1 MNMVKQRTTRTV
13 CRLTLILI
21 ALLVMYT
28 GNLDAQEGKTDSSR
42 FSHTGLKAS
51 IAFGIASASSDLNLK
66 TGNVLSFSLGYGFSN
81 NLTFWLSYG
90 RAKHQNKQTTDSDAV
105 FNNPVRGNQ
114 YKADL
119 QYKFRSQSRLQ
130 PYGKVGWGVYSMS
143 EENVDVTK
151 IGTGFAFAVG
161 ADYFF
166 SRHFGFGVEVNYKI
180 LNYTE
185 ESRKVGDDE
194 WKDFDL
200 DPILNG
206 NSLSIVIT
214 FTIQ

>member
-1 MNMVKQRTTRTV
+1 MTV

-21 ALLVMYT
+21 ALFAMYT
-28 GNLDAQEGKTDSSR
+28 GDLYAQEGKTDSSR
-42 FSHTGLKAS
+42 FSHKGIKAS
-51 IAFGIASASSDLNLK
+51 IAYGIATAASDLKLK
-66 TGNVLSFSLGYGFSN
+66 TGNVWSFSLGYGFNN
-81 NLTFWLSYG
+81 NLTLWLGVG
-90 RAKHQNKQTTDSDAV
+90 REKHQNRPAIDTNTV
-105 FNNPVRGNQ
+105 FANPASGFQ

-143 EENVDVTK
+143 EKDVDITK

-185 ESRKVGDDE
+185 ESRKVGVDE
-194 WKDFDL
+194 WKEFDL
-200 DPILNG
+200 DPALNG
-206 NSLSIVIT
+206 NSLTVMIT
-214 FTIQ
+214 FIIQ